1 LLFVTCFSST
11 CGERKKERKKKKS
24 DERTIKANFIL
35 FSASNNTAAIER

>member
-1 LLFVTCFSST
+1 VEK
-11 CGERKKERKKKKS
+11 ERKKERKKKS